1 MILRLH
7 MVVVNR
13 KNLSPL
19 LLHSFIRCWWNRFSS
34 KHILNFSISLPFH
47 SSLPITVTQMTP
59 PSTSQCG
66 SGGSKLL
73 SCGYSLLSQYS
84 TRVISLKYKLPWNIN
99 FPEKKILPSLSL
111 FSLKSL
117 SMAMSPLPCRGPTTL
132 LNLCPPSLNT
142 CQGMASFS
150 VRSYGWYAYIGKS
163 NKFAWTRKMAQWA
176 MCLLNKHEE
185 LDQDHWKSRA
195 RQGEWG
201 SLPVMPATER

>member
-1 MILRLH
+1 

-13 KNLSPL
+13 KNPL
-19 LLHSFIRCWWNRFSS
+19 FPPLPFLYTVLMESFFFKAHPEFFHFSS
-34 KHILNFSISLPFH
+34 FPQLPPYH
-47 SSLPITVTQMTP
+47 RHPNDP

-84 TRVISLKYKLPWNIN
+84 TRVSSLKYKLGHMTSLK
-99 FPEKKILPSLSL
+99 KKILPSLSL

-132 LNLCPPSLNT
+132 LNPCSPSLNT

-150 VRSYGWYAYIGKS
+150 VRSYRWYAYIGKS
-163 NKFAWTRKMAQWA
+163 NKFA
-176 MCLLNKHEE
+176 
-185 LDQDHWKSRA
+185 
-195 RQGEWG
+195 
-201 SLPVMPATER
+201 